1 MNITMLIPYWGSQLC
16 GGMIGAVLA
25 KAVVPSERYL
35 GTKGGA
41 PGSIAGDG
49 QIPGALVGEV
59 VMTTTLLLV
68 VCMGGVNGRTRTPLV
83 PLHIGFV
90 VTAAIL
96 AGGGV
101 SGACMNPARAFGPAV
116 VANYWDYHWVYWVG
130 PMVAALL
137 SGALVRPGGDPHR
150 QAERCSLIQRR
161 LKPWSC
167 LKGENARI
175 FTAPGAG
182 QGDAGPR
189 GGQHRVSRV
198 QAAAHSGRKMM
209 QTAPPEGDKLHEDV
223 TRTVVM
229 ATPQRKERGKKKKKK
244 AKPNTEQS
252 RCFLLRGTGSGC
264 WWELGA
270 APRGCGAQGEWGCS
284 RTGPHLSL
292 PRGS

>member
-1 MNITMLIPYWGSQLC
+1 MATAERGVPLGKEARMDIEPKPKPLQPHWYERHLQPCLAELLGTLLFIFLGCLSVLEDEEGTGRLHPALVHGLALASTSTIAADISGAHFNPAVSLAVWLLGGMNITMLIPYWGSQLC

-137 SGALVRPGGDPHR
+137 SGALVRLLMGDR
-150 QAERCSLIQRR
+150 TTR
-161 LKPWSC
+161 LF
-167 LKGENARI
+167 LK
-175 FTAPGAG
+175 
-182 QGDAGPR
+182 
-189 GGQHRVSRV
+189 
-198 QAAAHSGRKMM
+198 
-209 QTAPPEGDKLHEDV
+209 
-223 TRTVVM
+223 
-229 ATPQRKERGKKKKKK
+229 
-244 AKPNTEQS
+244 
-252 RCFLLRGTGSGC
+252 
-264 WWELGA
+264 
-270 APRGCGAQGEWGCS
+270 
-284 RTGPHLSL
+284 
-292 PRGS
+292 